1 MDMIIQASY
10 LIAAVLFIL
19 GLKQM
24 SSPVTAR
31 RGILW
36 AGAGMVLAT
45 LVTFLT
51 PEVIDSAQAST
62 NITLIIVAI
71 AIGGGYAWYSGR
83 KVAMTDMPQMIAMYN
98 GMGGG
103 AAAAIAAV
111 ELLKASSE
119 AAADPSGATTIA
131 STLGTD
137 VAPLVSVIFSPP
149 TTRTKRARLASMALM
164 P

>member
-131 STLGTD
+131 STPGTD